1 LQLSPQDAAQLV
13 GEVER
18 LADAV
23 AATPGVPSNRGMDQE
38 EEEGATD
45 AQWMQYNHFLELL
58 QVRVVCMEM

>member
-1 LQLSPQDAAQLV
+1 M
-13 GEVER
+13 ER